1 MWHSRRNTWD
11 LDCWLEGWLW
21 PMVTESLYSPQ
32 NLHIC
37 SQIFCTAALL
47 ILKETVLIGDP
58 ESYPLNNSKSRAC
71 LCRLWVWLCW
81 GVVWWCGADI
91 ICPGI
96 IIIRLGCFPPPTAP
110 RSWTTAGCQPMGS
123 LAQARFLTS
132 LCTWGRTESTSPP
145 DTVKNSPEI
154 FPEYHLMLEAL
165 RWASSVEPHQLY
177 FDLNDQAEHDTAI
190 RGSPP

>member
-21 PMVTESLYSPQ
+21 PMGTESLYSPQ
-32 NLHIC
+32 NLYIC

-47 ILKETVLIGDP
+47 ILKETGLIGDP

-96 IIIRLGCFPPPTAP
+96 IIIGLGCFSPPTAP

-123 LAQARFLTS
+123 LAQARFSTS
-132 LCTWGRTESTSPP
+132 LLTWGRTESTS
-145 DTVKNSPEI
+145 TSAHEVKSREG
-154 FPEYHLMLEAL
+154 
-165 RWASSVEPHQLY
+165 
-177 FDLNDQAEHDTAI
+177 T
-190 RGSPP
+190 

>member
-81 GVVWWCGADI
+81 GVMMRGW
-91 ICPGI
+91 
-96 IIIRLGCFPPPTAP
+96 
-110 RSWTTAGCQPMGS
+110 
-123 LAQARFLTS
+123 
-132 LCTWGRTESTSPP
+132 
-145 DTVKNSPEI
+145 
-154 FPEYHLMLEAL
+154 YHLSGYHYHQTWLLLSPDCPAFLDHSWVSANGFIGTGEVL
-165 RWASSVEPHQLY
+165 DKSVYLGEDRVNIPAGH
-177 FDLNDQAEHDTAI
+177 
-190 RGSPP
+190 GKK